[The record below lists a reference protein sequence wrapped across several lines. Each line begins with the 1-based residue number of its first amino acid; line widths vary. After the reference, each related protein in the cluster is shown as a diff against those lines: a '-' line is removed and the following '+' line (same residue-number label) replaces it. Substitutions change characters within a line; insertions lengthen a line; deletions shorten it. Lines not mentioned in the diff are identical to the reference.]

1 MLLFNQLHIAISK
14 IDYCLDIE
22 QIKRP
27 QRRIRLCFWIMGKDG
42 QKSQLETHCPSRTHG
57 ARCTVRRISIFI
69 SANIARRMYIDN
81 ETLKRLKEVQGL
93 DSDTRAHVFATIDAF
108 IKAARLKSIAAL

>member
-1 MLLFNQLHIAISK
+1 MTL
-14 IDYCLDIE
+14 DYLV
-22 QIKRP
+22 
-27 QRRIRLCFWIMGKDG
+27 KDG
-42 QKSQLETHCPSRTHG
+42 EYEH
-57 ARCTVRRISIFI
+57 
-69 SANIARRMYIDN
+69 IDN